1 VCVNGKATI
10 LTHTPYLQKNLYHQN
25 QEFFLEKK
33 KKKNP
38 PFRLEKENNL
48 QFFLFQ
54 LAKICHKKLTPY
66 RMLDNNV
73 GAIVKSLS

>member
-1 VCVNGKATI
+1 
-10 LTHTPYLQKNLYHQN
+10 
-25 QEFFLEKK
+25 LEKK
-33 KKKNP
+33 KKKTP
-38 PFRLEKENNL
+38 PLRLEKENNL

>member
-1 VCVNGKATI
+1 
-10 LTHTPYLQKNLYHQN
+10 LTHTPYLQIFDITKVKN
-25 QEFFLEKK
+25 FFWKK
-33 KKKNP
+33 RKKNP
-38 PFRLEKENNL
+38 PLRLEKENNL